1 MTLEELERE
10 VQGLKARAAADTAF
24 LRSMLF
30 ALSTE
35 QLRGARQTL
44 ATVGEGMAVKLLFM
58 PDVSDT
64 ASEEFDQRRRFWL
77 RELEALIDDR
87 ARVR

>member
-24 LRSMLF
+24 LRCLLF
-30 ALSTE
+30 SASTE
-35 QLRGARQTL
+35 QLQGAQQTL
-44 ATVGEGMAVKLLFM
+44 ATVGEDMAVRLLFM
-58 PDVSDT
+58 PNVSDT

-77 RELEALIDDR
+77 GELEAEIEGR
-87 ARVR
+87 SRRS